1 MTEET
6 YELTNVK
13 YDNIIKILRDQF
25 KDDLGD
31 GVAIEVITSDG
42 IEAVLEDCLTIGSD
56 YTVNDLEDKDLSIYR
71 VEFSSDYYQDEFEN
85 EEDEVVKPVFRIYLK
100 LNKDE
105 LDLVIK
111 SEV

>member
-1 MTEET
+1 MMEET
-6 YELTNVK
+6 YELTDVK
-13 YDNIIKILRDQF
+13 YDKIIKILRDHF

-42 IEAVLEDCLTIGSD
+42 IEAVLEDCLTLSSD
-56 YTVNDLEDKDLSIYR
+56 YSFADLEDKDLSIYR
-71 VEFSSDYYQDEFEN
+71 VEYSSDYYQDEFEN
-85 EEDEVVKPVFRIYLK
+85 EDDEVVKPVFRIYLK

-111 SEV
+111 SGV